1 MAFAIPVLIGAPIGY
16 FTWSLVCKHVDY
28 QVAKLCYDD
37 NIPSTQKDGSP
48 LTMTQQ
54 LEYYPPRSMT
64 MSMVGSVASCGVL
77 GKTMFPAATRHRLFF
92 AKAPPHANI
101 RIETLKL
108 GMELLVRSGI
118 VFYGTAVGGA
128 VTGRLAVASV
138 GTKS

>member
-37 NIPSTQKDGSP
+37 NIPSTQK
-48 LTMTQQ
+48 
-54 LEYYPPRSMT
+54 
-64 MSMVGSVASCGVL
+64 
-77 GKTMFPAATRHRLFF
+77 GKTMFPATTRYRLFF

-128 VTGRLAVASV
+128 VTGRLAVANAS
-138 GTKS
+138 TKS